1 MTQTLLQSPSS
12 LTIFFRLA
20 LATTTGCL
28 WALGDPALPLSAVGW
43 IAMIPLMILI
53 DRTPSL
59 RKVVLYCGWVGFLAN
74 VGGCYWL
81 LETIKRFTSFS
92 WLLSI
97 ALFLS
102 VCAYQGLLFVLF
114 GAAVHLVQHRKNV
127 SMAVV
132 APLAIV
138 AAELILPMVFPYSL
152 AITQAW
158 HPLLLQIADVT
169 GPAGVSALLLLV
181 NGAIYDIL
189 VGRRG
194 AKRCAVIAG
203 LIVLVC
209 LGYGELRMRHFDT
222 FTAAAP
228 KLRVGIVQ
236 LNAGVTHPG
245 VSSAQDAAQ
254 RLAALQEQSRELEAE
269 GAQLIVWSEASYPY
283 LLRRDAATDSSP
295 GVLQKVMQGFTT
307 PVVIGAQ
314 TLDAASKKRF
324 NSAVLVGRTGAFAGI
339 YDKIRLLNF
348 GERVPAGEIFPWL
361 TSLMPGEY
369 SRFTPGTD
377 ARPLVFQREDGT
389 QWRLGTFIC
398 FEDTLPEILRQ
409 VGRGHPHLLVNLTN
423 DTWFGDTAEPWE
435 HLALSVFDS
444 IEERSALVRSVN
456 SGLSAFIDVSGRV
469 IQMTYATDPY
479 FRPEPASHSL
489 RSLPLIEGGHTLYS
503 YVGDLF
509 SYLCCLYLTVLIV
522 SGYMPRFFARFLI
535 RFKMRASTSEL
546 ANA

>member
-1 MTQTLLQSPSS
+1 MTGTLAHLERNPKIH
-12 LTIFFRLA
+12 LRLA
-20 LATTTGCL
+20 LATAAGCL
-28 WALGDPALPLSAVGW
+28 WALGDPALPLSVVGW
-43 IAMIPLMILI
+43 IAMVPLLI
-53 DRTPSL
+53 VVGHTPSF
-59 RKVVLYCGWVGFLAN
+59 RNAMLYCGWAGLVAN
-74 VGGCYWL
+74 IGGCYWL
-81 LETIKRFTSFS
+81 LDTIKRFTTFS
-92 WLLSI
+92 WMLST
-97 ALFLS
+97 ALFLAI
-102 VCAYQGLLFVLF
+102 CAYQGLLLVLF
-114 GAAVHLVQHRKNV
+114 GAVVYLVRHRTDV

-138 AAELILPMVFPYSL
+138 AAELIFPMVFPYSL

-181 NGAIYDIL
+181 NGAIYDL
-189 VGRRG
+189 VIGRRG

-209 LGYGELRMRHFDT
+209 LGYGQLRMRHFDT

-377 ARPLVFQREDGT
+377 ARPLVFRREDGT

-409 VGRGHPHLLVNLTN
+409 VGKNHPHLLVNLTN

-456 SGLSAFIDVSGRV
+456 SGLSAFIDVNGRV
-469 IQMTYATDPY
+469 IQKTYATDPY
-479 FRPEPASHSL
+479 FLPEPASHSL